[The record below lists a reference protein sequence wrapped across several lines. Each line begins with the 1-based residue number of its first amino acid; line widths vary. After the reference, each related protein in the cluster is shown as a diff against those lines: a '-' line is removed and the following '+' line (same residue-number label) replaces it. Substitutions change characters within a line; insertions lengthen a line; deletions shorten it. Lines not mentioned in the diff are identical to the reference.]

1 MRGED
6 GKGEGAR
13 AEGPRVVVMETLV
26 RRRREGVA
34 VVAVAVVAVAVVV
47 EVPVEDIDKGE
58 EGCADCGGVNVNGAC
73 SDTSGC
79 AVTGVG
85 ACENVVGVSG

>member
-1 MRGED
+1 MRGDD

-13 AEGPRVVVMETLV
+13 AEGPRAVVMETLA
-26 RRRREGVA
+26 RRRREV
-34 VVAVAVVAVAVVV
+34 VAVVAVAVVV
-47 EVPVEDIDKGE
+47 EVPVEDVDEGE

-79 AVTGVG
+79 AVRGVA

>member
-1 MRGED
+1 MRGDD
-6 GKGEGAR
+6 GKGDGAR
-13 AEGPRVVVMETLV
+13 AVVIETLV
-26 RRRREGVA
+26 RERREVVGAVMGA
-34 VVAVAVVAVAVVV
+34 VVVVAVAVEIDVLVANVDV
-47 EVPVEDIDKGE
+47 GE

>member
-1 MRGED
+1 MRGDD

-13 AEGPRVVVMETLV
+13 VVVIETLV
-26 RRRREGVA
+26 RQRRD
-34 VVAVAVVAVAVVV
+34 VVGAVVV
-47 EVPVEDIDKGE
+47 AAAAVEIDVLVDNVDEGE